1 MIRTERVQFTG
12 SDGST
17 LAGRYD
23 HPVGRVRATALF
35 AHCFTCSKDLA
46 AASRVSRALAHRGI
60 GVLRFDFTG
69 LGHSQGEF
77 ENTSFSS
84 NIEDLVRAAD
94 HLRETRGA
102 PSILIGHSLGGS
114 AVLAAAERVPE
125 ATAVATIGA
134 PSDPAHVQGLFAS
147 QADEIARHGA
157 ADVELAGR
165 RFKIRREMVEDLAR
179 HPLVERVGRLRKAL
193 LVMHAPLDAVVGID
207 HASAIFTAARHPK
220 SFISLDGADHLLTR
234 RADTEYV
241 ADVIASWASRYLP
254 EAPAD
259 QVEAGEGEV
268 RVVENGEGRYAND
281 VIAGR
286 HVLRADEPRSL
297 GGDDSGPSP
306 YGYLSAA
313 LGACT
318 SITLRMYA
326 DRKQWPLER
335 VSVSVRH
342 ARIHAKDCED
352 CESKQGS
359 IDRFERRLRLEGALS
374 DEQRERLLAIADRCP
389 VHRTLHG
396 PVEIRTSLDA
406 AEVAAPD

>member
-254 EAPAD
+254 EVPAD